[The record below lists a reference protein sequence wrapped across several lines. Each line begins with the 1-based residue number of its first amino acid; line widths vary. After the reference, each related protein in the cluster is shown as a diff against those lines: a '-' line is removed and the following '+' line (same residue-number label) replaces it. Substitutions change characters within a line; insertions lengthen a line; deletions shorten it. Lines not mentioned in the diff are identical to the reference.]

1 MLRDGDFGRSD
12 IERSPRMSETSNRR
26 SFLKAAGAA
35 GAALAAAPGTVRA
48 TAEGDGSVVLG
59 FVGVGHVHTPGFVR
73 LLNSRPDV
81 RVKWVWDRQPER
93 AKVRAA
99 ELEARV
105 ARDRDEVFSDAE
117 VQGVVICSE
126 TDRHADLVAAAA
138 KAGKH
143 LFVEKP
149 LGITAKGSLEM
160 ARAIDDAGLLFTT
173 GYFMRT
179 DPKHLFLK
187 KQIDAGS
194 FGKITRTSAWN
205 CHAGSLKGW
214 FDEKPGD
221 PANTWRWMA
230 DPRVAGVGAFGD
242 LGTHSLDILM
252 WLFGDVKAVS
262 ADIKVVTGRYGDCD
276 ESGTSLMRFANG
288 VTGTL
293 TAGWVDVAN
302 PVTLLVSGTEGHATI
317 VNDALYFQSAKVP
330 GSDGKVPGTD
340 LPPQPKAPLHQF
352 VESIA
357 GGDTGHLVTPAEA
370 AARVV
375 VMEAMYEAARSRS
388 WVDVG

>member
-1 MLRDGDFGRSD
+1 
-12 IERSPRMSETSNRR
+12 MSETSSRR
-26 SFLKAAGAA
+26 SFLKVAGAA
-35 GAALAAAPGTVRA
+35 GAALATVPGTVHA
-48 TAEGDGSVVLG
+48 DEGADKVVLA

-73 LLNSRPDV
+73 LLDSRSDV
-81 RVKWVWDRQPER
+81 RVKWVWDHDPER
-93 AKVRAA
+93 ANVRAA
-99 ELEARV
+99 ELDARI
-105 ARDRDEVFSDAE
+105 AAELEEVFSDPE

-138 KAGKH
+138 QAGKH
-143 LFVEKP
+143 MFVEKP
-149 LGITAKGSLEM
+149 LGITAAGSLEM
-160 ARAIDDAGLLFTT
+160 ARAIDEAGLLFTT
-173 GYFMRT
+173 GYFNRMK
-179 DPKHLFLK
+179 PEHLFLK
-187 KQIDAGS
+187 EQIEAGS
-194 FGKITRTSAWN
+194 FGKITRASAWN

-214 FDEKPGD
+214 FDVKPGD

-230 DPRVAGVGAFGD
+230 DPKVAGVGAFGD

-252 WLFGDVKAVS
+252 WLFGDVEAVS

-288 VTGTL
+288 ITGTL
-293 TAGWVDVAN
+293 AAGWVDVAN
-302 PVTLLVSGTEGHATI
+302 PVTLLISGTEGHAVI
-317 VNDALYFQSAKVP
+317 VNGTLYFESKKVP
-330 GSDGKVPGTD
+330 GSDGKVPWTD

-357 GGDTGHLVTPAEA
+357 GGDTGLLVTPAEA

-375 VMEAMYEAARSRS
+375 VMEAMYQAASNRS

>member
-1 MLRDGDFGRSD
+1 
-12 IERSPRMSETSNRR
+12 MSETSSRR
-26 SFLKAAGAA
+26 GFLRTAGIA
-35 GAALAAAPGTVRA
+35 GAALAAGPAALRGA
-48 TAEGDGSVVLG
+48 TDGKAVLA

-73 LLNSRPDV
+73 LLTGRPDV
-81 RVKWVWDRQPER
+81 RVKWVWDHDPAR

-99 ELEARV
+99 DLGAQI
-105 ARDRDEVFSDAE
+105 AGNLDEIFSDPQ

-126 TDRHADLVAAAA
+126 TNRHPELVAAAA

-143 LFVEKP
+143 MFVEKP
-149 LGITAKGSLEM
+149 LGITAEGSLEM
-160 ARAIDDAGLLFTT
+160 AAAIEKADLLFTT
-173 GYFMRT
+173 GYFMRM

-187 KQIDAGS
+187 AQIEAGS
-194 FGKITRTSAWN
+194 FGTITRAQAWN
-205 CHAGSLKGW
+205 VHGGSLGGW

-230 DPRVAGVGAFGD
+230 DPEVAGVGAFGD

-276 ESGTSLMRFANG
+276 ETGTSLMRFASG

-293 TAGWVDVAN
+293 TAGWVDIADPIKLVVA
-302 PVTLLVSGTEGHATI
+302 GTEGQAVI
-317 VNDALYFQSAKVP
+317 VNGALHFESKKVA
-330 GSDGKVPGTD
+330 GSSLSQPWTE
-340 LPPQPKAPLHQF
+340 LPAPPAAPLHQF
-352 VESIA
+352 VDAVA
-357 GGDTGHLVTPAEA
+357 GGAASHLVPPDEA

-375 VMEAMYEAARSRS
+375 VMEAMYEAARTGS
-388 WVDVG
+388 WVEIG